1 MVYTRLSVFILLVN
15 AHKRHVFLLNFDLLS
30 FFCGVIVCKKKS
42 ADINIDHCESF

>member
-30 FFCGVIVCKKKS
+30 FFFLWGDRLQKKK
-42 ADINIDHCESF
+42 C